1 MASIFSIRAG
11 LFAGLAAL
19 VGIGTAVWADSSSD
33 VPSMVIEAEA
43 ELSLDEADN
52 EPEPDS
58 DDEAAAA
65 AESASH
71 DLIEPD
77 TEPVMVPDAPAVDI
91 PALVPA
97 GAGDAFLNGA
107 IDLDDMVEVDGVYQ
121 IAFDDGRVAELTLDP
136 EIQEAADKALRAA
149 RAPYGAIVV
158 MAVDGRILAYA
169 GRRNAEPKKLH
180 DYSLPATV
188 WAPAA
193 SVFKV
198 ITASALVKAGV
209 DPAQEVCFHGGKRSV
224 RASNLVDNKR
234 RDRRCADLS
243 LGVAKSLNALIAK
256 LAHRHLDTESLS
268 SMARAFG
275 FESTRAF
282 ALDVEA
288 DRMEIPDKTTDE
300 LAFARVSAGFW
311 HTSLSPM
318 GGANIASTVATG
330 GMSVTPRIVA
340 ALIDA
345 DGTRHPIEGVA
356 PTRAIDE
363 KTANQVAE
371 MMVGTT
377 IRGSARKGFRDK
389 RGRKYLTGIDIGGK
403 TGTLTSKS
411 DDYLQ
416 YSWFVGFGPAEDPQ
430 IVISTL
436 LGNGEVWHLKAHT
449 AARMV
454 LQATL

>member
-19 VGIGTAVWADSSSD
+19 VGIGTAVWADSTAD
-33 VPSMVIEAEA
+33 VPAMVIEAEA
-43 ELSLDEADN
+43 GLDTVA
-52 EPEPDS
+52 DS
-58 DDEAAAA
+58 DEQLSDEAAAA

-71 DLIEPD
+71 DSGEVESPPEDDAAEP
-77 TEPVMVPDAPAVDI
+77 MVAIPAV
-91 PALVPA
+91 PPS

-107 IDLDDMVEVDGVYQ
+107 IDLDDMIEVDGVYQ
-121 IAFDDGRVAELTLDP
+121 ITLADGRTAVLTIDP
-136 EIQEAADKALRAA
+136 AIQKAAFKALRAA

-158 MAVDGRILAYA
+158 MATDGRILAYA
-169 GRRNAEPKKLH
+169 GRRSAEPKKH
-180 DYSLPATV
+180 EDYSLPGTV

-198 ITASALVKAGV
+198 ITAAALVDAGV
-209 DPAQEVCFHGGKRSV
+209 SPSREVCFHGGKRSV
-224 RASNLVDNKR
+224 RASNLVDSKR
-234 RDRRCADLS
+234 KDRQCHDLA

-256 LAHRHLDTESLS
+256 LAHNHLDTTSLTA
-268 SMARAFG
+268 MARSFG
-275 FESTRAF
+275 FDSAHRF

-288 DRMEIPDKTTDE
+288 NRMDIPDKTTDE
-300 LAFARVSAGFW
+300 LEFARVAAGFW

-340 ALIDA
+340 ELVDA

-363 KTANQVAE
+363 DVAKKVAK

-389 RGRKYLTGIDIGGK
+389 RGRKYLKGIDIGGK
-403 TGTLTSKS
+403 TGTLSKK
-411 DDYLQ
+411 DDGYLE
-416 YSWFVGFGPAEDPQ
+416 YSWFVGFGPSESPEVVVSA
-430 IVISTL
+430 L
-436 LGNGEVWHLKAHT
+436 LGNGELWHLKAHT
-449 AARMV
+449 VARMV